1 MGGKG
6 GWTILQDLG
15 GGAGVLTVDLNM
27 SDMLEI
33 QPGDDQPLT
42 PLIRLSSFFS
52 ITSSSVG
59 TLQYGIFQTIALS
72 SADIQLGGQS
82 PVKPSGM
89 SDEQLVGSKWS
100 GGSAGGDLVLSV
112 RFQLRVEARQRLLAW
127 PHHLGVET
135 LNLQVGNRPGVTLL
149 SSHHSLQGGVLAEF
163 TNTGACY
170 TVTDSPN

>member
-1 MGGKG
+1 MLVMGGKG

-42 PLIRLSSFFS
+42 PLIRLSSLFS

-112 RFQLRVEARQRLLAW
+112 RFQLQVEAR
-127 PHHLGVET
+127 
-135 LNLQVGNRPGVTLL
+135 
-149 SSHHSLQGGVLAEF
+149 
-163 TNTGACY
+163 
-170 TVTDSPN
+170 DSPN

>member
-15 GGAGVLTVDLNM
+15 GGAGVLTVDLDL

-59 TLQYGIFQTIALS
+59 TLQ
-72 SADIQLGGQS
+72 
-82 PVKPSGM
+82 
-89 SDEQLVGSKWS
+89 
-100 GGSAGGDLVLSV
+100 
-112 RFQLRVEARQRLLAW
+112 
-127 PHHLGVET
+127 
-135 LNLQVGNRPGVTLL
+135 
-149 SSHHSLQGGVLAEF
+149 
-163 TNTGACY
+163 
-170 TVTDSPN
+170 